1 MKRKSLDKVKCPIAR
16 TLDVIG
22 DWWSL
27 LIVRDA

>member
-1 MKRKSLDKVKCPIAR
+1 MRRKRLNKAACPIAR
-16 TLDVIG
+16 ALDVIG